1 MPRNGKRPPALVEA
15 GVPGDDLHIP
25 RESADEIVRRLRR
38 VEGQVRAI
46 QRLIT
51 ERRDCYLI
59 AQQLT
64 AAKVAL
70 ERATVQ
76 LMATSM
82 AECIRPKSEGGVD
95 RDELQ
100 RITSMFVKLLA

>member
-1 MPRNGKRPPALVEA
+1 MDRTADV
-15 GVPGDDLHIP
+15 DIP
-25 RESADEIVRRLRR
+25 KTSAH
-38 VEGQVRAI
+38 ASP
-46 QRLIT
+46 
-51 ERRDCYLI
+51 RRDCYLI